1 MSEKNSEL
9 RRRVNA
15 SDDAMQTNAEDEN
28 QTAEAEDEP
37 EITPDEFTKLDQDQ
51 SKPTGMN

>member
-1 MSEKNSEL
+1 MSEENSEL

-28 QTAEAEDEP
+28 QTAEDEP

-51 SKPTGMN
+51 SKPTGMI